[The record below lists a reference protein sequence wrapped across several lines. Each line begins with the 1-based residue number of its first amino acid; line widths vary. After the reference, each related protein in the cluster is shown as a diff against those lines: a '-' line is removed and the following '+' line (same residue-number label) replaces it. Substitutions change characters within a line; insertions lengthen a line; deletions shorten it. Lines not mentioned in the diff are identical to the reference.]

1 MWTYKL
7 TVQNCLCH
15 KPSFLRSQSNEH
27 LEYMI
32 QYNIIAVMDTQHR
45 HEEFFEADRKMLPRG
60 KKRK

>member
-1 MWTYKL
+1 MGIQTHSTKL
-7 TVQNCLCH
+7 LVSQAIFSTL
-15 KPSFLRSQSNEH
+15 QSNEH